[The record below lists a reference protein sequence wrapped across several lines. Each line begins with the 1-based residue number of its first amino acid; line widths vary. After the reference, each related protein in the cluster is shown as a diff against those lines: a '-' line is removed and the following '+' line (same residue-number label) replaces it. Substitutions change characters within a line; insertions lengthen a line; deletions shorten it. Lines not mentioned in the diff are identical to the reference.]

1 MSTLF
6 NRKQTKLHKITQFLV
21 EKCYYVRFLHGIIMN
36 TILNRG
42 VVDLIPPTNKSILNV
57 KAGFDPTSPHL
68 HLGHCVLLKKLK
80 DFQDQGH
87 NVIIIIGDF
96 TAMIGDPTGKNS
108 TRPQLSQDQV
118 DNNAKTFLNQIFKIL
133 DKSKTTVRFNSEWWN
148 TISAADMIK
157 LTSSV
162 TVSRMLDRDDFKKR
176 FETHSPISLHEFQ
189 YPLLQGHDSV
199 VIKSDLELGGTD
211 QLFNLHMGRML
222 QEKASMIPQGILT
235 MPILLGTD
243 GKLKMSKSLNNTINM
258 DDDAFLIRQ
267 KILNMPD
274 SNVDNFLLLLSD
286 VKNSNDS
293 IIVKKEILVIE
304 ILKLLNITES
314 GVMTISIKEE
324 SLPVTAL
331 LNRLNIAKNSA
342 TARDLVSKNAVFVD
356 DNLATLETRILTG
369 TDFKLKAGKKQ
380 SITIRVIKENE

>member
-1 MSTLF
+1 
-6 NRKQTKLHKITQFLV
+6 
-21 EKCYYVRFLHGIIMN
+21 MN

-176 FETHSPISLHEFQ
+176 FENHTPISMHEFL
-189 YPLLQGHDSV
+189 YPILQGQDSV
-199 VIKSDLELGGTD
+199 IINSDIELGGTD

-222 QEKASMIPQGILT
+222 QEKSNQQPQGIITL
-235 MPILLGTD
+235 PILLGTD
-243 GKLKMSKSLNNTINM
+243 GIQKMSKSLNNTINI
-258 DDDAFLIRQ
+258 DDNPFMIRQ

-274 SNVDNFLLLLSD
+274 SNIKSFTELLTNTTPPNDNMLETKKWLAEQIITLVNAHETDGLTLTIE
-286 VKNSNDS
+286 NDTVPIS
-293 IIVKKEILVIE
+293 SVLNQI
-304 ILKLLNITES
+304 KLT
-314 GVMTISIKEE
+314 
-324 SLPVTAL
+324 
-331 LNRLNIAKNSA
+331 KNSA
-342 TARDLVSKNAVFVD
+342 AARELVQRNAVLVD
-356 DNLATLETRILTG
+356 DIITTLETRLAKGKSYLI
-369 TDFKLKAGKKQ
+369 KAGKKDTVK
-380 SITIRVIKENE
+380 INII

>member
-1 MSTLF
+1 MSDIFT
-6 NRKQTKLHKITQFLV
+6 
-21 EKCYYVRFLHGIIMN
+21 
-36 TILNRG
+36 RG
-42 VVDLIPPTNKSILNV
+42 VIDFIPPTSTKEKLVV
-57 KAGFDPTSPHL
+57 KCGFDPTSPHL

-80 DFQDQGH
+80 DFQQEGH
-87 NVIIIIGDF
+87 EIHIIIGDF
-96 TAMIGDPTGKNS
+96 TATIGDPTGKNI
-108 TRPQLSQDQV
+108 TRPQLSTDKV
-118 DNNAKTFLNQIFKIL
+118 KENSTTFLKQIFRII
-133 DKSKTTVRFNSEWWN
+133 DENKTKVHFNSSWWD
-148 TISAADMIK
+148 TMTASEMIK

-274 SNVDNFLLLLSD
+274 SNVDNFLLLLTD

-293 IIVKKEILVIE
+293 ILVKKEILVIE

-314 GVMTISIKEE
+314 GIMTISIKEE

-342 TARDLVSKNAVFVD
+342 AARDLVSKNAVFVN

>member
-1 MSTLF
+1 
-6 NRKQTKLHKITQFLV
+6 
-21 EKCYYVRFLHGIIMN
+21 MN

-342 TARDLVSKNAVFVD
+342 AARDLVSKNAVFVD

>member
-176 FETHSPISLHEFQ
+176 FENHTPISMHEFL
-189 YPLLQGHDSV
+189 YPILQGQDSV
-199 VIKSDLELGGTD
+199 IINSDIELGGTD

-222 QEKASMIPQGILT
+222 QEKSNQQPQGIITL
-235 MPILLGTD
+235 PILLGTD
-243 GKLKMSKSLNNTINM
+243 GIQKMSKSLNNTINI
-258 DDDAFLIRQ
+258 DDNPFMIRQ

-274 SNVDNFLLLLSD
+274 SNIKSFTELLTNTTPPNDNMLETKKWLAEQIITLVNAHETDGLTLTIE
-286 VKNSNDS
+286 NDTVPIS
-293 IIVKKEILVIE
+293 SVLNQI
-304 ILKLLNITES
+304 KLT
-314 GVMTISIKEE
+314 
-324 SLPVTAL
+324 
-331 LNRLNIAKNSA
+331 KNSA
-342 TARDLVSKNAVFVD
+342 AARELVQRNAVLVD
-356 DNLATLETRILTG
+356 DIITTLETRLAKGKSYLI
-369 TDFKLKAGKKQ
+369 KAGKKDTVK
-380 SITIRVIKENE
+380 INII